1 MSPRT
6 ATSTVA
12 TLDPAAKV
20 TVPEVEVKSSPAVA
34 VPVVSVSYET
44 VTSELGAESSVK
56 AKERFLEPESPS
68 VIVGALEVRVNVSVA
83 AAVSLLE
90 IVPVAVTSAVS

>member
-1 MSPRT
+1 VILTVSAVPLLSYVVSPRT

-20 TVPEVEVKSSPAVA
+20 TVPEAAVKSSPAVA

-44 VTSELGAESSVK
+44 VTSELGAESSVSE
-56 AKERFLEPESPS
+56 KERFLVPVSPS
-68 VIVGALEVRVNVSVA
+68 VIVGSV
-83 AAVSLLE
+83 
-90 IVPVAVTSAVS
+90 